1 MHNVGA
7 HSQLMIERLAIARAL
22 ARLQVITQV
31 CQMVPHVRFLMSTSI
46 NCIIVEDRGRGIY

>member
-22 ARLQVITQV
+22 ARLQVTTQV
-31 CQMVPHVRFLMSTSI
+31 CQMVLHVRFLILVVTAY
-46 NCIIVEDRGRGIY
+46 GGKK